1 MARRTRMFMT
11 FPGIVVVC
19 LLLLGG
25 SMETANEVDPYKILG
40 VTKSASQAE
49 IKKVYKRLVREWHPD
64 KNKNEGAEDMFIKIT
79 KSYEILFNEEKRTN
93 YDRYG
98 QTDDTQPYGH
108 GHYGHRHDHFYF
120 DESFFHFPFN
130 NKGNREFADSKYALH
145 FNQYVND
152 VVPDSYKRPYLI
164 KITSDWCFSCIHIEP
179 VWKEVVLELEALGV
193 GIGVVDVGYERRL
206 ANHLGAHRTPSILGV
221 INGKV
226 TFFHYSVVKEH
237 LRQFVEDLLPQ
248 RLVEKVT
255 DRNDLQF
262 LNSWHEQNKPH
273 VLLFDQVPV
282 VPLLYKL
289 TAFAYK
295 DYVQFGYVDQGLSE
309 TANLLKQF
317 NINTYAPT
325 MLVFKESTDKPAD
338 IIQAKGM
345 KKQIID
351 EFITNNKFLLVPR
364 LVNQKLFDELCPV
377 KQFHRR
383 RKYCVLLIT
392 GDEESY
398 TIGNQAFLSFAS
410 TNTKE
415 VVRFA
420 YVYQRLQQS
429 LCDILLKTKD
439 STPPP
444 PPPQV
449 FILERRNAAGKVL
462 YMEVAGGWNGTDE
475 DKQRLLDELE
485 RLQKDPSILNYDAM
499 LPELNNEFASM
510 FLIRWIY
517 TAYDYLSEILDD
529 ILHNNWR
536 EMMPLLSLIFSALFI
551 LFGTVVVQ
559 AFSRPPKKNF
569 VEVTELTDITY
580 TSNLVKLRPG
590 HMNVV
595 LVLTD
600 TTKNVLLS
608 KFAKEVYSFTGREM
622 MPLLSLIFS
631 ALFILFGTVVVQA
644 FSRPPKKNFVEVTEL
659 TDITYT
665 SNLVKLRPGHMNVVL
680 VLTDTTKNVLLSK
693 FAKEVYSF
701 TGSLAL
707 HFSFLNVDK
716 HSAWM
721 GTLLEFAQD
730 AIQIDTEEDDG
741 ARHKI
746 DYTGYVLALNGHKK
760 YLCLFKP
767 VYTGEEGGSS
777 EEEGPGGATGGG
789 KRSRSRSRDDHPPR
803 RSTPRSRSTATLQ
816 IHHKLDRLGLWME
829 RLMEGTLPRYYIP
842 AWPGLDKI
850 TGPK

>member
-1 MARRTRMFMT
+1 MAGSKMSVPLAAGLVLVLM
-11 FPGIVVVC
+11 V
-19 LLLLGG
+19 LLTGAAHAG
-25 SMETANEVDPYKILG
+25 PEMDPYKILG
-40 VTKSASQAE
+40 VTRTASQAE
-49 IKKVYKRLVREWHPD
+49 IKKVYKRLAKEWHPD
-64 KNKNEGAEDMFIKIT
+64 KNKNPGAEDMFIKIT
-79 KSYEILFNEEKRTN
+79 KSYEILSSEDKRAN

-98 QTDDTQPYGH
+98 QTDDTQPYGS
-108 GHYGHRHDHFYF
+108 GRYGHRHDSFYF
-120 DESFFHFPFN
+120 DESFFNFPFN
-130 NKGNREFADSKYALH
+130 SKNHRDFADSKYILH

-179 VWKEVVLELEALGV
+179 VWKEVVQEMETLGV

-226 TFFHYSVVKEH
+226 TFFHYAVAKEH

-248 RLVEKVT
+248 RLVERVT
-255 DRNDLQF
+255 DKNDLQF
-262 LNSWHEQNKPH
+262 LNSWHELNKPH

-295 DYVQFGYVDQGLSE
+295 DYLQFGYVDQGLSE
-309 TANLLKQF
+309 TASLQKQF

-325 MLVFKESTDKPAD
+325 MLVFKENIDKPAD

-351 EFITNNKFLLVPR
+351 EFMSNNKFLLVPR

-392 GDEESY
+392 GDEEIFSF
-398 TIGNQAFLSFAS
+398 GNQAFLSFAS
-410 TNTKE
+410 TNTRE

-420 YVYQRLQQS
+420 YVYQRLQQP
-429 LCDILLKTKD
+429 LCDTLMQNKD
-439 STPPP
+439 NSQS
-444 PPPQV
+444 PPQV
-449 FILERRNAAGKVL
+449 VILERRNAAGKAL
-462 YMEVAGGWNGTDE
+462 YKPVTAWNGSEE
-475 DKQRLLDELE
+475 DKQRLVEELE
-485 RLQKDPSILNYDAM
+485 RLQKDPSILIHDAV

-510 FLIRWIY
+510 FVIRWIY
-517 TAYDYLSEILDD
+517 ASHDYLSEVIDD

-551 LFGTVVVQ
+551 LFGTVVIQ

-580 TSNLVKLRPG
+580 MSNLVKLRPG
-590 HMNVV
+590 HMNIV

-600 TTKNVLLS
+600 ASKN
-608 KFAKEVYSFTGREM
+608 
-622 MPLLSLIFS
+622 I
-631 ALFILFGTVVVQA
+631 
-644 FSRPPKKNFVEVTEL
+644 
-659 TDITYT
+659 
-665 SNLVKLRPGHMNVVL
+665 
-680 VLTDTTKNVLLSK
+680 LLSK

-701 TGSLAL
+701 TGSLTL
-707 HFSFLNVDK
+707 HFSFLNIDK
-716 HSAWM
+716 HSEWM
-721 GTLLEFAQD
+721 NTLLEYAQD
-730 AIQIDTEEDDG
+730 AAQIDADEDEG
-741 ARHKI
+741 GNHKM

-767 VYTGEEGGSS
+767 VYTGEDLDSKSSEDEGGTS
-777 EEEGPGGATGGG
+777 GA
-789 KRSRSRSRDDHPPR
+789 RSRSGLRDDHAPR
-803 RSTPRSRSTATLQ
+803 KSNRSRSMSTLQ

-850 TGPK
+850 TPSK

>member
-1 MARRTRMFMT
+1 MARKTRMFLT

-19 LLLLGG
+19 LYLLGG

-79 KSYEILFNEEKRTN
+79 KSYEILSNEEKRTN

-130 NKGNREFADSKYALH
+130 NKGNREFVDSKYALH

-226 TFFHYSVVKEH
+226 TFFHYAVVKEH

-255 DRNDLQF
+255 DRNDFQF

-398 TIGNQAFLSFAS
+398 TVGNQAFLTFAS
-410 TNTKE
+410 TNTLE

-444 PPPQV
+444 PQV
-449 FILERRNAAGKVL
+449 FILERRNPAGKVL
-462 YMEVAGGWNGTDE
+462 YKEVAGGWNGTDE

-517 TAYDYLSEILDD
+517 TAYDYISEILDD

-559 AFSRPPKKNF
+559 AFSDSSEDGKSKPK
-569 VEVTELTDITY
+569 
-580 TSNLVKLRPG
+580 
-590 HMNVV
+590 
-595 LVLTD
+595 
-600 TTKNVLLS
+600 
-608 KFAKEVYSFTGREM
+608 AKE
-622 MPLLSLIFS
+622 
-631 ALFILFGTVVVQA
+631 GTKA
-644 FSRPPKKNFVEVTEL
+644 ENGSPGSSSTSSRPPKKNFVEVTEL

-680 VLTDTTKNVLLSK
+680 VLTDATKNVLLSK

-701 TGSLAL
+701 TGSLTL
-707 HFSFLNVDK
+707 HFSFLNMDK

-721 GTLLEFAQD
+721 ETLLEFAQD
-730 AIQIDTEEDDG
+730 AMQIDTEEDDC

-789 KRSRSRSRDDHPPR
+789 KRSRSGSRDDHPPR
-803 RSTPRSRSTATLQ
+803 RSTARSRSTATLQ

-842 AWPGLDKI
+842 GWPGLDKI

>member
-1 MARRTRMFMT
+1 MAKTTML
-11 FPGIVVVC
+11 C
-19 LLLLGG
+19 LNLHAVLILCVLLAGAQG
-25 SMETANEVDPYKILG
+25 DGAEFDPYKILG

-49 IKKVYKRLVREWHPD
+49 IKKVYKRLAKEWHPD
-64 KNKNEGAEDMFIKIT
+64 KNKSPEAEDMFIKIT
-79 KSYEILFNEEKRTN
+79 KSYEILSSEEKRAN
-93 YDRYG
+93 YDRHK
-98 QTDDTQPYGH
+98 QTNSQPYGPR
-108 GHYGHRHDHFYF
+108 GFRNFHDNFYF
-120 DESFFHFPFN
+120 DESFFSFPFN
-130 NKGNREFADSKYALH
+130 SKGSRDATDSKYTLH
-145 FNQYVND
+145 YNQYVNE
-152 VVPDSYKRPYLI
+152 VVSDSFKRPYLI
-164 KITSDWCFSCIHIEP
+164 KITSDWCFSCVHMDP
-179 VWKEVVLELEALGV
+179 VWREAVQELEPLGV

-226 TFFHYSVVKEH
+226 TFFNYALAKEH
-237 LRQFVEDLLPQ
+237 LMQFVEDLLPQ

-255 DRNDLQF
+255 DRNDRDF
-262 LNSWHEQNKPH
+262 LKSWYDVNKPH
-273 VLLFDQVPV
+273 VLLFDQVPA

-309 TANLLKQF
+309 TANLLKQY

-325 MLVFKESTDKPAD
+325 MLVFKENTDKPAD

-351 EFITNNKFLLVPR
+351 EFISNNKFLLAPR
-364 LVNQKLFDELCPV
+364 LVNQKVFDELCPV

-392 GDEESY
+392 GEEEVFVS
-398 TIGNQAFLSFAS
+398 GNKAFLSLAS
-410 TNTKE
+410 ANTEE
-415 VVRFA
+415 VLRFA
-420 YVYQRLQQS
+420 YVYQRQQQP
-429 LCDILLKTKD
+429 LCSVLLKNRDT
-439 STPPP
+439 
-444 PPPQV
+444 PPQV
-449 FILERRNAAGKVL
+449 VILERRNGAGKVL
-462 YMEVAGGWNGTDE
+462 YKPIQGGWNGSEE
-475 DKQRLLDELE
+475 DKHRLLEELE
-485 RLQKDPSILNYDAM
+485 RLRKDPSILTHDAM

-517 TAYDYLSEILDD
+517 AAYDYLSEIIDD
-529 ILHNNWR
+529 VLHNNWR

-551 LFGTVVVQ
+551 LFGTVIIQ
-559 AFSRPPKKNF
+559 AFSDSGEEKQIKPKAKEAAKTQNGSPSTANTSSRPPKKNF

-590 HMNVV
+590 HINVV

-600 TTKNVLLS
+600 ATKN
-608 KFAKEVYSFTGREM
+608 
-622 MPLLSLIFS
+622 I
-631 ALFILFGTVVVQA
+631 
-644 FSRPPKKNFVEVTEL
+644 
-659 TDITYT
+659 
-665 SNLVKLRPGHMNVVL
+665 
-680 VLTDTTKNVLLSK
+680 LLSK

-701 TGSLAL
+701 TGSQTL

-716 HSAWM
+716 HNEWM
-721 GTLLEFAQD
+721 STLLEYAQD
-730 AIQIDTEEDDG
+730 AMQLEADEEEE
-741 ARHKI
+741 ASNRKT

-767 VYTGEEGGSS
+767 VYTGEDANSRP
-777 EEEGPGGATGGG
+777 EEEAGS
-789 KRSRSRSRDDHPPR
+789 SRSRSSSRDEHQHR
-803 RSTPRSRSTATLQ
+803 KGGARSRSTTLH

-850 TGPK
+850 TVNK

>member
-1 MARRTRMFMT
+1 MAGSKMSV
-11 FPGIVVVC
+11 PLAVVVI
-19 LLLLGG
+19 LLSVLLTGAAHAG
-25 SMETANEVDPYKILG
+25 PEIDPYKILG
-40 VTKSASQAE
+40 VTRSASQAE
-49 IKKVYKRLVREWHPD
+49 IKKVYKRLAKEWHPD
-64 KNKNEGAEDMFIKIT
+64 KNKNPGAEDMFIKIT
-79 KSYEILFNEEKRTN
+79 KSYEILSNEDKRAN

-98 QTDDTQPYGH
+98 QTDDTQPYG
-108 GHYGHRHDHFYF
+108 GSRYGHRHDSFYF
-120 DESFFHFPFN
+120 DESFFNFPFN
-130 NKGNREFADSKYALH
+130 SKNHRDFADSKYILH

-179 VWKEVVLELEALGV
+179 VWKEVVQEMETLGV

-226 TFFHYSVVKEH
+226 TFFHYAVAKEH

-248 RLVEKVT
+248 RLVERVT
-255 DRNDLQF
+255 DKNDLQF
-262 LNSWHEQNKPH
+262 LNSWHELNKPH

-295 DYVQFGYVDQGLSE
+295 DYLQFGYVDQGLSE
-309 TANLLKQF
+309 TANLQKQF

-325 MLVFKESTDKPAD
+325 MLVFKENTDKPAD

-351 EFITNNKFLLVPR
+351 EFMSNNKFLLVPR

-392 GDEESY
+392 GDEETFSF
-398 TIGNQAFLSFAS
+398 GNQAFLSFAS
-410 TNTKE
+410 TNGKE

-420 YVYQRLQQS
+420 YVYQRLQQP
-429 LCDILLKTKD
+429 LCDILMQNKD
-439 STPPP
+439 S
-444 PPPQV
+444 V
-449 FILERRNAAGKVL
+449 VILERRNAAGKALFKPVS
-462 YMEVAGGWNGTDE
+462 AWNGSEE
-475 DKQRLLDELE
+475 DKQRLLEELE
-485 RLQKDPSILNYDAM
+485 RLQRDPSILNNDAM

-510 FLIRWIY
+510 FVIRWIY
-517 TAYDYLSEILDD
+517 ASYDYLSEVIDD

-551 LFGTVVVQ
+551 LFGTVVIQ
-559 AFSRPPKKNF
+559 AFRLVAFPYARLPRPPKYVTILERLPKENKNF

-580 TSNLVKLRPG
+580 MSNLVKLRPG
-590 HMNVV
+590 HMNIV

-600 TTKNVLLS
+600 ASKN
-608 KFAKEVYSFTGREM
+608 
-622 MPLLSLIFS
+622 I
-631 ALFILFGTVVVQA
+631 
-644 FSRPPKKNFVEVTEL
+644 
-659 TDITYT
+659 
-665 SNLVKLRPGHMNVVL
+665 
-680 VLTDTTKNVLLSK
+680 LLSK

-701 TGSLAL
+701 TGSMTL
-707 HFSFLNVDK
+707 HFSFLNIDK
-716 HSAWM
+716 HSQWM
-721 GTLLEFAQD
+721 YTLLEYAQD
-730 AIQIDTEEDDG
+730 ATQIDADEDDG
-741 ARHKI
+741 GNHKM

-767 VYTGEEGGSS
+767 VYTGEDHDSKSS
-777 EEEGPGGATGGG
+777 EDEGSTAGG
-789 KRSRSRSRDDHPPR
+789 RSRSSSREDHPPR
-803 RSTPRSRSTATLQ
+803 KSNRSRSMSTLQ

-850 TGPK
+850 TPIK